1 MYRLRESWRESLL
14 VTLDEG
20 KVPTHATKAATH
32 NAKPCTKSYLNT
44 FKVKH
49 GRKRGRKEK
58 EADIVAAHDSDTS
71 NSLRLT
77 PVDAS
82 SLSLSF
88 SPRSGAAAPLVSC
101 FTERIHFNVEYERVF

>member
-1 MYRLRESWRESLL
+1 MVRMTLIIIQPLL
-14 VTLDEG
+14 YENTL
-20 KVPTHATKAATH
+20 
-32 NAKPCTKSYLNT
+32 
-44 FKVKH
+44 KVKH

-77 PVDAS
+77 PQDAS

-88 SPRSGAAAPLVSC
+88 SPRSGAAAPLVS
-101 FTERIHFNVEYERVF
+101 